1 MGNRDISSA
10 DRYDG
15 FVTLTTEAAVA
26 SSKDEL
32 YEVVARSVPNI
43 LGVRRAS
50 MALLTSAEQFEV
62 VAFGGAGDVLQSGER
77 IELAGTAIDWTLR
90 EGRCATTNE
99 HELGDFRDWRM
110 LNANHELTQFV
121 ISPMLTARGP
131 IGTFN
136 IGLPTEAVVNDELIS
151 AAGTFAKVLASHLE
165 LHNNIETLQQ
175 TVDDLSTAQNQL
187 VEQAK
192 NAALGEMLSGLAHE
206 VNTPLSVVGNA
217 ISLTTD
223 SVSELKGMMLE
234 GRLTRDGF
242 KQWHTDANHFLD
254 LGRQNL
260 GRAIRIMTELKSVS
274 LEHHV
279 NSVEAV
285 QLIEH
290 VERVKLLLN
299 PLSRSH
305 GIEIEIEGDPVAVE
319 TSPGKLHQAIVNLI
333 QNAAIHGYEGAGGKV
348 SIRIARTK
356 TGAQIQVQ
364 DFGRGMSPEIQRKAL
379 EPFFTTK
386 RGKGGTGLGL
396 HLTATNISEIG
407 GRLSL
412 DSKEGQGTTFT
423 LLLPQYQPD
432 RG

>member
-1 MGNRDISSA
+1 
-10 DRYDG
+10 
-15 FVTLTTEAAVA
+15 
-26 SSKDEL
+26 
-32 YEVVARSVPNI
+32 
-43 LGVRRAS
+43 
-50 MALLTSAEQFEV
+50 
-62 VAFGGAGDVLQSGER
+62 
-77 IELAGTAIDWTLR
+77 
-90 EGRCATTNE
+90 
-99 HELGDFRDWRM
+99 
-110 LNANHELTQFV
+110 
-121 ISPMLTARGP
+121 
-131 IGTFN
+131 
-136 IGLPTEAVVNDELIS
+136 
-151 AAGTFAKVLASHLE
+151 AGTFAKVLASHLE

-223 SVSELKGMMLE
+223 TVSELKGMMLE

-364 DFGRGMSPEIQRKAL
+364 DYGRGMSPEIQRKAL

-423 LLLPQYQPD
+423 LLLPQYQTD